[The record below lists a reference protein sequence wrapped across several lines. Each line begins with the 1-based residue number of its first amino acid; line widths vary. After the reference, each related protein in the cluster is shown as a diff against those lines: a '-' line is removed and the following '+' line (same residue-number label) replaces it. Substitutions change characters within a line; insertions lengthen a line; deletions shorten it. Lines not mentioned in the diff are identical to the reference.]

1 MLGPIILGLLFIHD
15 LTLTAVVMVAI
26 GMCGGL
32 FVVPLNA
39 LLQERGHETI
49 GAGNAL
55 AVQNFVE
62 NISML
67 LFVGGYSWAVAIG
80 LSNATIIMGFG
91 LLLLTFIGLLAGFRL
106 RHS

>member
-1 MLGPIILGLLFIHD
+1 MI
-15 LTLTAVVMVAI
+15 AI

-39 LLQERGHETI
+39 LLQEKGHETI

-62 NISML
+62 NLVML
-67 LFVGGYSWAVAIG
+67 GFVSGYSLVASMGVSI
-80 LSNATIIMGFG
+80 TTTTVGFG
-91 LLLLTFIGLLAGFRL
+91 LILLVFISILAIFRMK
-106 RHS
+106 RVRVGGI